1 MTEKPLLNQRIL
13 SFVGDIYEDLE
24 LWYPKLRLIEAG
36 AEFVVAGEEANRIYS
51 GKNGYPCRSDVAI
64 ADVHAEDFHGLLLP
78 GGFMPDRLR
87 RLDAVKK
94 IISDF
99 DRGQK
104 CIAAICHGGWL
115 AISAQVY
122 RGVRVTGSLG
132 IKDDL
137 VNAGAVWEDAAVVV
151 DRHFVS
157 SRKPDDLPWFVPAM
171 IDTMANKK
179 SDVSSSR

>member
-1 MTEKPLLNQRIL
+1 MTPPLVNRRVL

-36 AEFVVAGEEANRIYS
+36 AEFVVAGELAGQSYS
-51 GKNGYPCRSDVAI
+51 GKNGYPCVSDIRIEDALSTDFDAI
-64 ADVHAEDFHGLLLP
+64 LLP

-87 RLDAVKK
+87 RIDKVKQL
-94 IISDF
+94 IREFSDS
-99 DRGQK
+99 QK
-104 CIAAICHGGWL
+104 CVAAICHGGWL
-115 AISAQVY
+115 AISAGVY

-137 VNAGAVWEDAAVVV
+137 ENAGAVWEDAPVVV

-157 SRKPDDLPWFVPAM
+157 SRKPDDLPWFAAAM
-171 IDTMANKK
+171 IDVISKQ
-179 SDVSSSR
+179 